1 MREKT
6 QHYATTPAMFE
17 FGGGAAVGG
26 GDLVNGVTLWNV
38 MEQEGRKGKKRLLNG
53 KKRRKG
59 TVTVKYTDINIE
71 VTQYIHAGL
80 YV

>member
-17 FGGGAAVGG
+17 FGGGADVGG

-38 MEQEGRKGKKRLLNG
+38 MEQRRRKGKEKAIKRQEKEEGNSNG
-53 KKRRKG
+53 EI
-59 TVTVKYTDINIE
+59 Y
-71 VTQYIHAGL
+71 
-80 YV
+80 